1 MTVVRANTVANASAA
16 NDDAESVTLRAKR
29 AVQWCSARGI
39 TLRRNEQGQLQLS
52 GDGVLNAPPE
62 AFERILSLSAEILAL
77 LPDHSLEIM
86 QRAQE
91 KNQKAEAEFSTDRHC
106 EKCGLLAQAKWRIG
120 RHAAWLCY
128 ECKGNSDVS

>member
-62 AFERILSLSAEILAL
+62 AFERILSLANEILAL
-77 LPDHSLEIM
+77 LPDDSLQIM
-86 QRAQE
+86 RSAQE

-106 EKCGLLAQAKWRIG
+106 EKCGRLAQAQWRVG
-120 RHAAWLCY
+120 RHRVWLCY
-128 ECKGNSDVS
+128 ECRGDDDAN